1 MTFLRLIVVFFLTFC
16 VVPSGANASTTD
28 PAATDARFKSGLA
41 ATSRGD
47 YSTAIAIYLS
57 ILAEDPNLTR
67 VRLELALAYF
77 LSEQWN
83 RSRSEFFKVLSGD
96 IPEPVRQKVLNFI
109 AEIDA
114 RRGFELDFEFGLK
127 KLGSTRNYDTDQ
139 IELDFFGIPI
149 PATLDRSSK
158 TTYGV
163 GYSVSAL
170 WRKSLNRLSTKDRRV
185 IGFAEVFSFG
195 DISNEKSFRDV
206 TLGARGGARLV
217 FPRTTVVF
225 SPVVSTRFIA
235 DEHFEDRLGLETA
248 FETRNSQAVSV
259 FGSIS
264 GFKLNNKFDDTFS
277 GHTVNARFGVRR
289 SFLGRNTVG
298 IAIFAETKS
307 TDRDIDTFDIAGLE
321 AFGSFD
327 AGAGFVIEPQVYFAV
342 KSFSETNPLFFGN
355 PDEDQYGLRLRIE
368 KRDTILGNGL
378 IPYVE
383 GRYNRVKSGIDA
395 FSYDET
401 TIEVGLTNE
410 F

>member
-1 MTFLRLIVVFFLTFC
+1 MTFLRIIIVVFATLC
-16 VVPSGANASTTD
+16 VAASGANASTTD
-28 PAATDARFKSGLA
+28 PATIDARFKSGLA

-47 YSTAIAIYLS
+47 YNTAIAIYLS

-96 IPEPVRQKVLNFI
+96 IPEPVRKKVLAFI

-127 KLGSTRNYDTDQ
+127 RLGSTRNYDTDQ
-139 IELDFFGIPI
+139 IELDFFGMPV
-149 PATLDRSSK
+149 PATLDRPNK
-158 TTYGV
+158 TTYGI

-170 WRKSLNRLSTKDRRV
+170 WRKGLDSLTIKDRRV

-195 DISNEKSFRDV
+195 DLSDEKTFRDI

-217 FPRTTVVF
+217 FPRTTVVV
-225 SPVVSTRFIA
+225 SPVLSTRFIA

-248 FETRNSQAVSV
+248 FEYRNSQAVSV

-264 GFKLNNKFDDTFS
+264 GSKLENKIDETFS
-277 GHTVNARFGVRR
+277 GHLVNARFGARR
-289 SFLGRNTVG
+289 SYFGRNTVG
-298 IAIFAETKS
+298 IAIFAESKS
-307 TDRDIDTFDIAGLE
+307 TDRDIDTYTLAGLE
-321 AFGSFD
+321 AFGSID
-327 AGAGFVIEPQVYFAV
+327 AGAGFVIEPQVYFAS
-342 KSFSETNPLFFGN
+342 KSFSDANPLFVGN
-355 PDEDQYGLRLRIE
+355 PDEEQYGLRFRIE
-368 KRDTILGNGL
+368 KRNAIIGNGL
-378 IPYVE
+378 IPFVE
-383 GRYNRVKSGIDA
+383 ASYNRAKSGIDA
-395 FSYDET
+395 FSYSET
-401 TIEVGLTNE
+401 IVEVGLTNE